1 MKIQTILFDL
11 DNTLVRCML
20 YYEFIRKNMYAVLSA
35 ESGLTV
41 VEISELFDEVESVRV
56 KKSDGFSKL
65 AFLDSVNAVRV
76 SIYSKLK
83 KSNETDAE
91 RFYSS
96 NISFKLL
103 HLASSVYEAPYSMYD
118 EVHEVLTVLKNLGYS
133 MLVVTKGDF
142 YGQSR
147 KASLLPS
154 VFDGLFV
161 LPCKNKNTWNGVIES
176 LQLDRHRTLVVGDSI
191 HDDINPA
198 ILNQLH
204 AVRIDRGNTT
214 WVGDPLT
221 EASREVQVI
230 RNLKELLDILEE
242 KT

>member
-1 MKIQTILFDL
+1 MKIKTILFDL

-20 YYEFIRKNMYAVLSA
+20 YYEFIRKNMYAILSA
-35 ESGLTV
+35 ESGLSV
-41 VEISELFDEVESVRV
+41 VEISELFNEVESIRV

-83 KSNETDAE
+83 NSNEANAE

-118 EVHEVLTVLKNLGYS
+118 DVLYSLEVIKNLGIS
-133 MLVVTKGDF
+133 MHVVTKGSF

-147 KASLLPS
+147 KAAMFGEI
-154 VFDGLFV
+154 FDGLFV
-161 LPCKNKNTWNGVIES
+161 LPRKDVDTWNGVIES
-176 LQLDRHRTLVVGDSI
+176 MQLDRTTTLVVGDSI
-191 HDDINPA
+191 KDDINPA
-198 ILNQLH
+198 ILNKLM
-204 AVRIDRGNTT
+204 AIRIERHPTT
-214 WVGDPLT
+214 WIGDPLT
-221 EASREVQVI
+221 NPLEDVKVI
-230 RNLKELLDILEE
+230 KTLYELVDIL
-242 KT
+242 KAD